1 MQDVI
6 RTIDTCRVCGADDW
20 LEVYSFGS
28 HPLANGFLEPAA
40 TLPYEPAYPLDVVV
54 CRHCRLMSI
63 RHEVRPDVM
72 FSDYVYVT
80 SESAL
85 IAGHMATI
93 VEWAH
98 ERAGLTR
105 GDLVVELG
113 SNVGTQ
119 LTYFQRRGLRVFGVD
134 PAANLIEIANAAGV
148 PSRAAFFGRESAA
161 GVAAEHGRAKFVLGR
176 QCFAHIPDVH
186 DVLDGVNEVIAD
198 DGVLAIEVPY
208 LVDLLAEN
216 QFDTIFHEHVSYY
229 SVSTLDRLFTGHGLR
244 LIDVQRAPVHGGSII
259 VFATPQNSP
268 VPTRDTVAD
277 ILRQETALG
286 LHTDRPYL
294 QFAANTAEV
303 IDHIRDLVRGLVA
316 MGKRVAGYGAPSKG
330 CALLQFCGLT
340 SAEIEFISDTT
351 KGKQGKLTPGT
362 HVPVCS
368 PEEARN
374 NPPDYYLLLAWNY
387 AEEIITNEHEF
398 LAAGGR
404 FVVPIPSPRVV
415 STRSRRAAA
424 A

>member
-28 HPLANGFLEPAA
+28 HPLANGFLEP
-40 TLPYEPAYPLDVVV
+40 TDPLPEEPAFPLDVVV
-54 CRHCRLMSI
+54 CRDCRLMSI

-85 IAGHMATI
+85 IAGHMERI
-93 VEWAH
+93 VDWAH
-98 ERAGLTR
+98 ERAGLTE

-113 SNVGTQ
+113 SNIGTQ

-134 PAANLIEIANAAGV
+134 PARNLIEIANEKGV

-161 GVAAEHGRAKFVLGR
+161 RVAAEHGKAKFVLGR

-186 DVLDGVNEVIAD
+186 DVLDGVISVIAD

-216 QFDTIFHEHVSYY
+216 QFDTIFHEHFSYY
-229 SVSTLDRLFTGHGLR
+229 SVSTLDRLFASHGLR

-259 VFATPQNSP
+259 VFATPQDSP
-268 VPTRDTVAD
+268 VATRETVGA
-277 ILRQETALG
+277 ILGHERKLG
-286 LHTDRPYL
+286 LLTDRPYL
-294 QFAANTAEV
+294 EFAANTASV
-303 IDHIRDLVRGLVA
+303 IDHIRDFVRGLVA

-340 SAEIEFISDTT
+340 AAEIEFVTDTT

-362 HVPVCS
+362 HVPVRS
-368 PEEARN
+368 PEEAKDT
-374 NPPDYYLLLAWNY
+374 PPDYYLLLAWNY
-387 AEEIITNEHEF
+387 ADEIIANEHEF
-398 LAAGGR
+398 LDAGGR

-415 STRSRRAAA
+415 SSRWRDSAAA
-424 A
+424 